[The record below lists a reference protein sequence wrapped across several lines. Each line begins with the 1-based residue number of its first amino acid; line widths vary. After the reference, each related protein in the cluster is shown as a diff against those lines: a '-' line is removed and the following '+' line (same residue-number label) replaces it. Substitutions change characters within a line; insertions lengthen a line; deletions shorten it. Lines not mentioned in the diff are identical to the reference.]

1 MNLARHPV
9 REANQMAKVEK
20 YDDLIIGSGIAG
32 KIAAWTRD
40 ALRKTVI
47 VERGLLGGA
56 CPNVACLPS
65 KNMIWSAKVISLAR
79 RGMEFGLKTDSLSV
93 DMAAVQRRKRAM
105 VEELHR
111 IHLDHTRASGADL
124 IMGVARFV
132 APRTVDIELREG
144 GTRTL
149 QGDRVFLDLGSRAAI
164 LEVPGLA
171 DARPMTHVEALDL
184 DRLPRHLIVLGG
196 GYVGLELSQAFR
208 RFGSEVTV
216 IEEGSQLAS
225 REDPDIGAALKD
237 LFVDEGIEVLLNS
250 KVRRVE
256 GHSGTHV
263 RIYLNDARGDRAFE
277 GTDLLVAAGRKA
289 NTDGIGLDKTGVQ
302 LDERGYIKTNER
314 LETTAENIWAMGD
327 CAGSPQFTHVGYDDF
342 SIVHANL
349 NGGDRT
355 TSNRLIPFCMFTDP
369 ELARVG
375 KNEVEARR
383 DGIEYRVAKM
393 PMAEVLRTKTVSEQR
408 GLMKVLVAKN
418 SDEILG
424 FTAFGFEASEQM
436 AAMQTAMLGHLPY
449 TVLRDA
455 ILTHPTMSEGL
466 NPLLASVPAR

>member
-1 MNLARHPV
+1 
-9 REANQMAKVEK
+9 
-20 YDDLIIGSGIAG
+20 
-32 KIAAWTRD
+32 
-40 ALRKTVI
+40 
-47 VERGLLGGA
+47 
-56 CPNVACLPS
+56 
-65 KNMIWSAKVISLAR
+65 
-79 RGMEFGLKTDSLSV
+79 
-93 DMAAVQRRKRAM
+93 
-105 VEELHR
+105 
-111 IHLDHTRASGADL
+111 
-124 IMGVARFV
+124 
-132 APRTVDIELREG
+132 
-144 GTRTL
+144 
-149 QGDRVFLDLGSRAAI
+149 
-164 LEVPGLA
+164 
-171 DARPMTHVEALDL
+171 
-184 DRLPRHLIVLGG
+184 
-196 GYVGLELSQAFR
+196 
-208 RFGSEVTV
+208 VTV
-216 IEEGSQLAS
+216 IEHDPQLAS
-225 REDPDIGAALKD
+225 REDPDVGAALKD

-250 KVRRVE
+250 KARRVE

-263 RIYLNDARGDRAFE
+263 RVYVNDTRGDRAVE

-289 NTDGIGLDKTGVQ
+289 NTDGIGLDKIGVQ

-327 CAGSPQFTHVGYDDF
+327 CAGSPQFTHVGHDDF

-349 NGGDRT
+349 NGGNRT
-355 TSNRLIPFCMFTDP
+355 TGNRLIPFCMFTDP

-383 DGIEYRVAKM
+383 DGIEYRLAKM
-393 PMAEVLRTKTVSEQR
+393 PMAEVRRTKTVSEPR

-466 NPLLASVPAR
+466 AQLLANVPAR